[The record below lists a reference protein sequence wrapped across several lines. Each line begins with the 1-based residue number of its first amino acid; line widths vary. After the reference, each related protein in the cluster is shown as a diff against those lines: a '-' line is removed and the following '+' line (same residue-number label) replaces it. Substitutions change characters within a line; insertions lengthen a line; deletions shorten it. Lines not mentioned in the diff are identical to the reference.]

1 MPHAKQ
7 FAHATQLPS
16 SHNNQTFSHSI
27 MTDPT
32 IYSEAPTY
40 FHYYYGLIPS
50 NDLLVALEEDLKAT
64 LDILNSIPSEK
75 ENFAYAPGKWTTKEV
90 FKHIIE
96 CERIFAYRALRFS
109 RFDNTPLPGF
119 NENDYID
126 NSKHMNQSL
135 AELIAE
141 FELVR
146 KSNIAL
152 FKYML
157 PEMLQFQAPANNTTY
172 STRAIGFM
180 IVGHCIH
187 HCNVVREKYL

>member
-1 MPHAKQ
+1 M
-7 FAHATQLPS
+7 
-16 SHNNQTFSHSI
+16 NNQTIFN
-27 MTDPT
+27 
-32 IYSEAPTY
+32 EAPTY

-50 NDLLVALEEDLKAT
+50 NDLLVALEEDLYAT
-64 LDILNSIPSEK
+64 LDILNSITSEK

-109 RFDNTPLPGF
+109 RFDSTPLPGF
-119 NENDYID
+119 DENDFIE
-126 NSKHMNQSL
+126 NSKQINQSL
-135 AELIAE
+135 AELITE

-146 KSNIAL
+146 KSTIAL
-152 FKYML
+152 FKYMS
-157 PEMLQFQAPANNTTY
+157 PEMLQFQAHANNTTC

-187 HCNVVREKYL
+187 HCNFVRKSYLGS

>member
-1 MPHAKQ
+1 MQ
-7 FAHATQLPS
+7 DQNIF
-16 SHNNQTFSHSI
+16 N
-27 MTDPT
+27 
-32 IYSEAPTY
+32 EAPTY

-50 NDLLVALEEDLKAT
+50 NDLLVALEEDLNAT
-64 LDILNSIPSEK
+64 LDILKSLPSEK

-109 RFDNTPLPGF
+109 RFDN
-119 NENDYID
+119 
-126 NSKHMNQSL
+126 
-135 AELIAE
+135 
-141 FELVR
+141 VR
-146 KSNIAL
+146 KSTIAL
-152 FKYML
+152 FKYMS

-187 HCNVVREKYL
+187 HCNFVTHSYLGN

>member
-1 MPHAKQ
+1 M
-7 FAHATQLPS
+7 T
-16 SHNNQTFSHSI
+16 NQE
-27 MTDPT
+27 

-50 NDLLVALEEDLKAT
+50 NDLLVALEEDLNTT
-64 LDILNSIPSEK
+64 LDILKSITSEK
-75 ENFAYAPGKWTTKEV
+75 ENFVYAPGKWTTKEV

-119 NENDYID
+119 DENHFIE
-126 NSKHMNQSL
+126 NSKQMNQSL
-135 AELIAE
+135 AELITE

-146 KSNIAL
+146 KSTIAL
-152 FKYML
+152 FKYMS
-157 PEMLQFQAPANNTTY
+157 PEMLQFQAPANNTSY

-187 HCNVVREKYL
+187 HCHFVKTNYLCN

>member
-1 MPHAKQ
+1 
-7 FAHATQLPS
+7 
-16 SHNNQTFSHSI
+16 

-32 IYSEAPTY
+32 LYSEAPTY

-50 NDLLVALEEDLKAT
+50 NDLLVALHDDLNAT
-64 LDILNSIPSEK
+64 LDILKSISSEK

-119 NENDYID
+119 DENDFIE
-126 NSKHMNQSL
+126 NSKQMNQSL

-146 KSNIAL
+146 KSTIAL
-152 FKYML
+152 FKYMS

-187 HCNVVREKYL
+187 HCNFVTHSYLGN